1 MTQHTAHEQQGLDLL
16 QRAFYSFDQ
25 AAVNLQ
31 ESYRALK
38 ARVEQLDLELA
49 ASNEAL
55 RINLNEKEEMRSH
68 LAAVL
73 ESLTTGVIVADQQE
87 RIVRCNQA
95 AEALLGVERSRVL
108 GRRLGSVL
116 HETGLDGGC
125 YPIVSPTGA
134 ALSLSRAMLKGD
146 GGRQA
151 GSIVLLHDISA
162 IRTLEERF
170 RRRERLAAMGEMV
183 GRIAH
188 EIRNPLGSV
197 ELFASLLRKDLA
209 HDSERR
215 RYAEHILTA
224 VHALNRLLTNL
235 LTYTRPDC
243 SRSAWHQPEPLVR
256 EALALAAREIE
267 RARIETRFLL
277 EDGVERIWCDA
288 AQMKQVLV
296 NLILNA
302 AQAMPSGGTL
312 SIRVFRNG
320 SAGSELKIAVSDTGI
335 GIDPAH
341 LSRVFDPFFTTRDE
355 GTGLGLAIVHAIVE
369 GHRGRVEVES
379 ALGRGTTVTVVLPE
393 GNGPGKG

>member
-1 MTQHTAHEQQGLDLL
+1 MTQHTAHEKHELDLL
-16 QRAFYSFDQ
+16 QHAFYTFDQ
-25 AAVNLQ
+25 AAMNLQ

-73 ESLTTGVIVADQQE
+73 ESLTTGVIVTDQQE

-95 AEALLGVERSRVL
+95 AETLLGLERGRIL
-108 GRRLGSVL
+108 GRHLGPFL
-116 HETGLDGGC
+116 RETGLDGGC

-134 ALSLSRAMLKGD
+134 ALSLSRTKLKDG

-151 GSIVLLHDISA
+151 GSMVLLHDISVV
-162 IRTLEERF
+162 RTLEERLQ
-170 RRRERLAAMGEMV
+170 RRERLAAMGEMV

-209 HDSERR
+209 NDPDRR
-215 RYAEHILTA
+215 RYAEHISTA
-224 VHALNRLLTNL
+224 VQSLDRLLTNL
-235 LTYTRPDC
+235 LAYTRPDC
-243 SRSAWHQPEPLVR
+243 SRAEWHAPAPLVR
-256 EALALAAREIE
+256 EALALAAHEIE
-267 RARIETRFLL
+267 RAQIEPRLL
-277 EDGVERIWCDA
+277 LDDGVERIWCDA
-288 AQMKQVLV
+288 TQMKQVLV

-302 AQAMPSGGTL
+302 AQAMPNGGTL
-312 SIRVFRNG
+312 SIRIFRNG
-320 SAGSELKIAVSDTGI
+320 SSGSDLKIAVSDTGT

-341 LSRVFDPFFTTRDE
+341 VSRVFDPFFTTRDE

-379 ALGRGTTVTVVLPE
+379 MLGHGTTFTIILP
-393 GNGPGKG
+393 GGPQTSAC